1 MLRLLLD
8 TQVLVWAFGNDPRPG
23 TGLRVMP
30 SPTRTTTPYVSAA
43 TVWEIAIKR
52 ALGKLEAPEDLSGRI
67 ERDGF
72 TGLPVTLFHGEQA
85 GALPPIHRDPFDRM
99 LIAQAQAEG
108 LTIVTS
114 DRTIPR
120 YAVQTMPAA
129 H

>member
-8 TQVLVWAFGNDPRPG
+8 TQVLVWALGNNPGLGPVSRDAITDPNNDC
-23 TGLRVMP
+23 
-30 SPTRTTTPYVSAA
+30 YVSAA

-114 DRTIPR
+114 DSTIPR
-120 YAVQTMPAA
+120 YAVQTMPATR
-129 H
+129 

>member
-8 TQVLVWAFGNDPRPG
+8 TQALLWALGNNPRLGPLARDAITDPDND
-23 TGLRVMP
+23 
-30 SPTRTTTPYVSAA
+30 SYVSAA
-43 TVWEIAIKR
+43 SIWEIAIKR
-52 ALGKLEAPEDLSGRI
+52 AAGKLEAPPDLSGRI

-85 GALPPIHRDPFDRM
+85 GALPSIHRDPFDRM

-114 DRTIPR
+114 DGMIPR
-120 YAVQTMPAA
+120 YPVRTMRADR
-129 H
+129 

>member
-8 TQVLVWAFGNDPRPG
+8 THVLVWALGNDPRLGPAARDAI
-23 TGLRVMP
+23 TDP
-30 SPTRTTTPYVSAA
+30 NNDSYVSAA

-52 ALGKLEAPEDLSGRI
+52 ALGKLRAPEDLSGRI

-72 TGLPVTLFHGEQA
+72 IGLPVTLFHGEQA
-85 GALPPIHRDPFDRM
+85 GALPPIHRDSFDRI

>member
-8 TQVLVWAFGNDPRPG
+8 TQALVWALGNNPRLGPVAREAITDPNNDC
-23 TGLRVMP
+23 
-30 SPTRTTTPYVSAA
+30 YVSAA

-52 ALGKLEAPEDLSGRI
+52 ALGKLRAPEDLSGRI

-114 DRTIPR
+114 DSTIPQ
-120 YAVQTMPAA
+120 YAVQTMPADR
-129 H
+129 

>member
-8 TQVLVWAFGNDPRPG
+8 SQVLVWALSNNPSLGPVSRDAITDPNNDC
-23 TGLRVMP
+23 
-30 SPTRTTTPYVSAA
+30 YVSAA

-52 ALGKLEAPEDLSGRI
+52 ALGKLRAPEDLSGRI

-114 DRTIPR
+114 DSTIPQ
-120 YAVQTMPAA
+120 YAVQTMPPTR
-129 H
+129 